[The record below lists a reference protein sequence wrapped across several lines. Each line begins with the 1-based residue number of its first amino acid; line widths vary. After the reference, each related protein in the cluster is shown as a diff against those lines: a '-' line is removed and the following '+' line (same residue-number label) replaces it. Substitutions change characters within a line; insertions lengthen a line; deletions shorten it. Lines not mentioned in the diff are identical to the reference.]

1 MTLEKFLVLFI
12 VALCVFCDDDA
23 SMSQEITM
31 STFESKYD
39 SGLTKNLI
47 NYDTESANNIANFA
61 SDSSESMESL
71 TKSTNY
77 EPNVATV
84 SEFTT
89 EFLTTN
95 SQLDTDDSSS
105 PSTIDKTTRSKL
117 FTTTN
122 TVIPDVTLTD
132 NTICN
137 PTWPVNA
144 SVGTREVVDL
154 KVNGKN
160 VEWIALS
167 WESPCTDDMNVSIIY
182 RIKRCNNENCKET
195 NETVT
200 WHNATDLDPC
210 TRYTFNVAIITSS
223 WESEGIT
230 LSETTDYDISEIGD
244 VRNLSVHN
252 VSINTVQ
259 LSWQPPEVHEKC
271 VSNYSITQC
280 DKKSCKNITSLVTN
294 YTVNNLNPCTQY
306 YFTVKTVALTVQ
318 SAGVNE
324 TAKTTSPQLL
334 EPQDLKIIPKNF
346 SLLVKWNPPK
356 SKLCL
361 KHYHVTI
368 DPNRFNFQEDIT
380 KTSIQIENLNACTTY
395 QVSINTVNE
404 DNINGQTANK
414 SGTTLE
420 SKTNPPEPHTPG
432 LPIIHVNN
440 ITMIWM
446 IGKEDNQ
453 CTLQTIITICNVTG
467 SDGRGYELKPGQD
480 ITTIDP
486 EVAATPVVVINTTV
500 EDLSPFT
507 SYTCRALTV
516 NTAGYSELSAGI
528 NVTTLET
535 VPSPPE
541 FTFDNITDSQFTL
554 IWDPP
559 KHLPGNLEEF
569 EMTITWTVQY
579 PIPNWCARESK
590 NSIKYN
596 VSGSIFDYTYL
607 EAKPYTMYTV
617 NMRARTGAGWS
628 EHGSPQIIVTNSIV
642 PEAISKFNSSSIII
656 KENPNDN
663 NVLDTIVTWGLPCS
677 LNGKLEFFNV
687 SVYGTR
693 EKYPPHS
700 CHKIHKCIE
709 HITNDNMCSI
719 NLDELKGEYNY
730 TFTISTKVMNV
741 DTLKPISMSE
751 SKLYPAG
758 IPPQP
763 DKEYIKSITIDPYKA
778 RRSTTTAAILLP
790 LFLDTNGDIK
800 YYAIMVSQEGYN
812 NVQSNTRFDMKNTSW
827 PNVSSWE
834 EAMMTDFSITYQAT
848 RPYWDPYLSNIVD
861 YGHIKA
867 VKYTIGED
875 TDCKEV
881 SSNTEKQMYCNGP
894 LKPDTWY
901 HVRMRAFTYGGY
913 TDSVVFQIKTN
924 AELNVALVIG
934 AVFGILFVGILVTM
948 MLLVRKCS
956 PYIVLRRF
964 LHSDMPGSPVP
975 APFTRKKFISHCQQL
990 VDNPGKLSNEFRL
1003 LQTLSVDLQM
1013 PTNTACLQ
1021 ANRKKNRYSDIL
1033 PYDFSRVKLEVID
1046 NDPNTD
1052 YINAS
1057 FIRGYTG
1064 EDEYIA
1070 CQGPKEETTYDFW
1083 RMIDQYNISVIVM
1096 LTQLVE
1102 KGKEKCHQYYPIIKE
1117 TFRYENMTIRC
1128 TSEFDFRTHI
1138 QRTLVLQKEN
1148 KKRNITQLHF
1158 KDWPDHDVPEDFDA
1172 MINFCQ
1178 IMRRNISTSKDFIVV
1193 HCSAGIGRTGTLIA
1207 IDILLQHL
1215 RDNRKLDV
1223 FGTVYRLRHHRI
1235 NMVQRESQYAYIYNC
1250 IKQVLKNPYFLK
1262 TYKPPPVDP
1271 VYENIS
1277 KIKGT
1282 TNSDANLINNLETL
1296 KKHNSSIST
1305 ESLESINNLF
1315 PWSTKYQRRNITNSG
1330 LRQYKSMGSINVK
1343 THHIPV
1349 GKSRTLDCVIYKSLN
1364 NSSYELSRESLKQE
1378 SFPLLICSRS
1388 AQDVLDDSTQYA
1400 INNM

>member
-1 MTLEKFLVLFI
+1 MILEKLLFVVVLCI
-12 VALCVFCDDDA
+12 FCDDGA
-23 SMSQEITM
+23 SQETTI
-31 STFESKYD
+31 STFESNYD
-39 SGLTKNLI
+39 SGSSENLI
-47 NYDTESANNIANFA
+47 SYDTESTKDITNFA
-61 SDSSESMESL
+61 SDNSESTESL
-71 TKSTNY
+71 TTTVNY
-77 EPNVATV
+77 ESSIESTI
-84 SEFTT
+84 

-95 SQLDTDDSSS
+95 SQLDDSLSSS
-105 PSTIDKTTRSKL
+105 STIDQTTRSKSTTVVPDNVT
-117 FTTTN
+117 FTDN
-122 TVIPDVTLTD
+122 

-137 PTWPVNA
+137 PMWPVNA
-144 SVGTREVVDL
+144 SVDTREVIDL
-154 KVNGKN
+154 KVNNKST
-160 VEWIALS
+160 EWIALS
-167 WESPCTDDMNVSIIY
+167 WEPPCDDATDPMSNVSIIY
-182 RIKRCNNENCKET
+182 RIEICDGENCNQT

-210 TRYTFNVAIITSS
+210 TSYTFTVKILTDY
-223 WESEGIT
+223 WESDGVT
-230 LSETTDYDISEIGD
+230 LSETTDHNISEIGD
-244 VRNLSVHN
+244 VLHLSVYN
-252 VSINTVQ
+252 VSVYIIRLT
-259 LSWQPPEVHEKC
+259 WQPPVVHEKC
-271 VSNYSITQC
+271 VSNYSIIQC
-280 DKKSCKNITSLVTN
+280 TAKLCHETAVLATN
-294 YTVNNLNPCTQY
+294 YTANNLEPCTRY
-306 YFTVKTVALTVQ
+306 HFTIKTVTQTVQ

-324 TAKTTSPQLL
+324 TARTASPKLL
-334 EPQDLKIIPKNF
+334 EPQNLKIIPGNF
-346 SLLVKWNPPK
+346 SLLVKWDPPK
-356 SKLCL
+356 SGILCL

-368 DPNRFNFQEDIT
+368 EPNKYNFHENT
-380 KTSIQIENLNACTTY
+380 TETNIQIWQLQACVTY
-395 QVSINTVNE
+395 QVYINAVNKN
-404 DNINGQTANK
+404 DVDGKTAMET
-414 SGTTLE
+414 GTTHK
-420 SKTNPPEPHTPG
+420 SKTNPPVPQTPG
-432 LPIIHVNN
+432 LPIRHVNN
-440 ITMIWM
+440 LTIIWM
-446 IGKEDNQ
+446 IEKENNQ
-453 CTLQTIITICNVTG
+453 CTLETIITICNETG
-467 SDGRGYELKPGQD
+467 SNGSGYEPEGNHA
-480 ITTIDP
+480 ITPIDS
-486 EVAATPVVVINTTV
+486 EKAAASIVVMNTTV
-500 EDLSPFT
+500 DNLSPFT
-507 SYTCRALTV
+507 NFTCWAHTV
-516 NTAGYSELSAGI
+516 NSAGYSEFSDGI
-528 NVTTLET
+528 NATTLES
-535 VPSPPE
+535 VPSPPK
-541 FTFDNITDSQFTL
+541 FTFDNVTDSQFTL
-554 IWDPP
+554 IWDLPEY
-559 KHLPGNLEEF
+559 LPGNLEEF
-569 EMTITWTVQY
+569 EIRINWKTLY
-579 PIPNWCARESK
+579 PIPNWCTREESK
-590 NSIKYN
+590 NSIKRN
-596 VSGSIFDYTYL
+596 VSGSIFDYSYL
-607 EAKPYTMYTV
+607 EAKAYTNYTV
-617 NMRARTGAGWS
+617 CMRARTGAGWS
-628 EHGSPQIIVTNSIV
+628 DCSIPQTVETNSIV

-656 KENPNDN
+656 KENSHNS

-677 LNGKLEFFNV
+677 LNGELEFFNV

-693 EKYPPHS
+693 DKYPPHS
-700 CHKIHKCIE
+700 FYKIHKCTEYI
-709 HITNDNMCSI
+709 HNDYMCLI
-719 NLDELKGEYNY
+719 NLNELKGEYNY
-730 TFTISTKVMNV
+730 TFSISTKVMNV
-741 DTLKPISMSE
+741 DTLRSTSE

-763 DKEYIKSITIDPYKA
+763 DDEYIKSITIDPHKA

-800 YYAIMVSQEGYN
+800 YYAIMVSEKGYN
-812 NVQSNTRFDMKNTSW
+812 NVKSNTRFDLKNKIW

-834 EAMMTDFSITYQAT
+834 EAMIKDFSITYQAT
-848 RPYWDPYLSNIVD
+848 WPQWDPYQNHIID

-881 SSNTEKQMYCNGP
+881 SSNTDEQLYCNGP

-913 TDSVVFQIKTN
+913 TDSDVFQIKTN

-934 AVFGILFVGILVTM
+934 AIFGILIVGILVTM

-964 LHSDMPGSPVP
+964 MHSDMPGSPVP

-1057 FIRGYTG
+1057 FIRGYSG

-1070 CQGPKEETTYDFW
+1070 CQGSKEETTYDFW
-1083 RMIDQYNISVIVM
+1083 RMVDQYNINIIVM
-1096 LTQLVE
+1096 LTQLIE
-1102 KGKEKCHQYYPIIKE
+1102 KGKEKCHQYYPTIRE

-1128 TSEFDFRTHI
+1128 TSELDFRTHT

-1148 KKRNITQLHF
+1148 KKRNITHLHF

-1178 IMRRNISTSKDFIVV
+1178 IMRRNISTNKGFIVV

-1277 KIKGT
+1277 KIKDT
-1282 TNSDANLINNLETL
+1282 TNSDTNLVNNLETL
-1296 KKHNSSIST
+1296 KKHNSSISM
-1305 ESLESINNLF
+1305 ESLESIYSLF
-1315 PWSTKYQRRNITNSG
+1315 PWSTKYQRRNVIDSG

-1343 THHIPV
+1343 TCHISI

-1364 NSSYELSRESLKQE
+1364 NSSYKLSRENLKQE
-1378 SFPLLICSRS
+1378 SFPLLTCSRS
-1388 AQDVLDDSTQYA
+1388 AQDVLGNNTQYA
-1400 INNM
+1400 MNNM